1 MCSVISAVLVK
12 PDENQFEMLKRVFH
26 ESRIRGMHATGLS
39 YVKDGK
45 VWTEKYPV
53 PADQFPFRFA
63 DYVNEDGNLYLVGHC
78 RYSTS
83 DLEFN
88 QPIASESISVVHNG
102 VITQELPEHWKE
114 LYGYDCET
122 KNDTELILRTLEN
135 GLSPLTEWKDSSLS
149 VCELYADKKIRF
161 YRNGKRPIYF
171 TLIDNGCIITSTEDI
186 ANRAEL
192 SALPCDPPVN
202 TYITIDSNLA
212 FLMER
217 VAIDSKDLQE
227 VDYEV
232 CTRVYGSTD
241 H

>member
-1 MCSVISAVLVK
+1 MCSVIGAVILQPK
-12 PDENQFEMLKRVFH
+12 NHHFEMLKRVFH

-45 VWTEKYPV
+45 VWTVKHPV
-53 PADQFPFRFA
+53 PADQFPFEFKE
-63 DYVNEDGNLYLVGHC
+63 YVNEDGNLYLVGHC

-88 QPIASESISVVHNG
+88 QPIASESFSVVHNG

-122 KNDTELILRTLEN
+122 KNDTELILRTLER
-135 GLSPLTEWKDSSLS
+135 GLSPLQEWSKSSLA
-149 VCELYADKKIRF
+149 VCELYSDKKLRF
-161 YRNGKRPIYF
+161 YRNGQRPIYF

-186 ANRAEL
+186 ADRAGIGM
-192 SALPCDPPVN
+192 ACKAPMN
-202 TYITIDSNLA
+202 TYITIDSSLA
-212 FLMER
+212 FDMKN
-217 VAIDSKDLQE
+217 VNIKDKDLQE
-227 VDYEV
+227 VDYEI
-232 CTRVYGSTD
+232 CQFTYGSRD

>member
-1 MCSVISAVLVK
+1 MCSVIGAVLVK

-39 YVKDGK
+39 YVKDGA

-53 PADQFPFRFA
+53 PADQFPFRFN

-88 QPIASESISVVHNG
+88 QPIANQFISVVHNG
-102 VITQELPEHWKE
+102 VITQENPSQWKG
-114 LYGYDCET
+114 LYNYDCET
-122 KNDTELILRTLEN
+122 RNDTELILRTLEK
-135 GLSPLTEWKDSSLS
+135 GLSPLEVWNKSSLA
-149 VCELYADKKIRF
+149 VCELYHDKKLRF
-161 YRNGKRPIYF
+161 YRNGQRPIYF
-171 TLIDNGCIITSTEDI
+171 TLIDNGCIITSTKDI
-186 ANRAEL
+186 AHRAGVGEAVEAEYNIYYTRH
-192 SALPCDPPVN
+192 SDMSFS
-202 TYITIDSNLA
+202 TITTQLRD
-212 FLMER
+212 
-217 VAIDSKDLQE
+217 VDLQE

-232 CTRVYGSTD
+232 CTRVYGSRD